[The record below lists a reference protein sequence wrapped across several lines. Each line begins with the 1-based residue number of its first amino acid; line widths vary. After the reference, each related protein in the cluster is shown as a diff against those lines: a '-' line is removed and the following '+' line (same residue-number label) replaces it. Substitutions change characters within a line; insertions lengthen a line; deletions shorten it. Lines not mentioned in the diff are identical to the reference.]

1 MANNFFNGFQPQ
13 NFMQQQQ
20 FMQPQVNNTVIVVPV
35 QGESGANIYPVAAGN
50 TVFLID
56 FTEKTFWIKATD
68 VNGIPSRFECY
79 EFKNKVIPQSQAKIN
94 GDFVSQSELAELKN
108 QLNGQ
113 FQQILTSLQGL
124 LEMKGNKNVS
134 AISEVNGKSAGISTE
149 VQRVCEQLAKKR
161 DFPATNGAES
171 TQ

>member
-1 MANNFFNGFQPQ
+1 MANFFNNFPQQ

-79 EFKNKVIPQSQAKIN
+79 EFKNKVIPQAQLKN
-94 GDFVSQSELAELKN
+94 NNDFVSQTEFSELKN
-108 QLNGQ
+108 QLNNQ
-113 FQQILTSLQGL
+113 FNQIATSLQSL
-124 LEMKGNKNVS
+124 LEMKGTKNDSATSNVNEKSSGVS
-134 AISEVNGKSAGISTE
+134 AE
-149 VQRVCEQLAKKR
+149 VQRICKQISEQRNL
-161 DFPATNGAES
+161 S
-171 TQ
+171 TADSSKSA